1 MVSAIS
7 PAHIGKET
15 YKEADRGGLK
25 LDMPSQ
31 DQYPSSGPKRSRITL
46 WVILS
51 LLGIMIIVAGSAA
64 FYVWNSLR
72 PTAAGEVQK
81 LEIPKGTSANEVAD
95 LLEQHG
101 IIKNSFI
108 FKYYLKL
115 KDQGGQFQAG
125 IYELSPGMENDAIIA
140 KLNAGDTVAAETIR
154 FTIPEGFTVLQI
166 ADKLAAEK
174 LIDREKFI
182 GLIASQKTWGDA
194 EAVRSIPDSDKLHVR
209 LEGYLFPETYELKK
223 ESTEEDI
230 IKRMVSELD
239 RKLAEL
245 PEGWMDVLEERKISF
260 HDLITIASLV
270 EREVVVDEE
279 RAMVAGVIY
288 NRIADGMK
296 LQIDAT
302 VQYSLD
308 KPKERLYEKDLLVD
322 SPYNTYKVEGL
333 PPGPIASPSL
343 KSIEAALYPE
353 KSEFFFYVTKKDGSQ
368 SHLFAKTYKEHLRNI
383 EKSNQTAG

>member
-1 MVSAIS
+1 MDKSSQQA
-7 PAHIGKET
+7 EQQ
-15 YKEADRGGLK
+15 DRY
-25 LDMPSQ
+25 SRQ
-31 DQYPSSGPKRSRITL
+31 GPKRSRITL

-51 LLGIMIIVAGSAA
+51 LLGIMIIGAGSVVL
-64 FYVWNSLR
+64 YVWSSLQ
-72 PTAAGEVQK
+72 PTKAGEVQR
-81 LEIPKGTSANEVAD
+81 LEVPKGTSANEVAD
-95 LLEQHG
+95 LLEQQG
-101 IIKNSFI
+101 MIKNSFI

-115 KDQGGQFQAG
+115 KDQGGRFQAG
-125 IYELSPGMENDAIIA
+125 IYELSPGMDNDAIIA

-154 FTIPEGFTVLQI
+154 FTIPEGYTVLQI

-174 LIDREKFI
+174 LIDKEKFI
-182 GLIASQKTWGDA
+182 NLVATQKIWGDA
-194 EAVRSIPDSDKLHVR
+194 EAVRSIPESDKLHER
-209 LEGYLFPETYELKK
+209 LEGYLFPETYEMKID
-223 ESTEEDI
+223 STEEDI
-230 IKRMVSELD
+230 INRMVSELD

-245 PEGWMDVLEERKISF
+245 PEGWLDVLDERKITF
-260 HDLITIASLV
+260 HDLLTIASLV
-270 EREVVVDEE
+270 EREVVVDNE
-279 RAMVAGVIY
+279 RALVAGVIY

-343 KSIEAALYPE
+343 ASIQAALYPE
-353 KSEFFFYVTKKDGSQ
+353 DSEYFFYVTKKDGSQ

>member
-1 MVSAIS
+1 
-7 PAHIGKET
+7 
-15 YKEADRGGLK
+15 
-25 LDMPSQ
+25 LDKSSQ
-31 DQYPSSGPKRSRITL
+31 HLEQQSSSGPRKSRITL

-51 LLGIMIIVAGSAA
+51 LLGIMIIGAGSVAL
-64 FYVWNSLR
+64 YVWSSLK

-81 LEIPKGTSANEVAD
+81 LEIARGTSANEVAE
-95 LLEQHG
+95 LLEKQG
-101 IIKNSFI
+101 IIKNAFI

-115 KDQGGQFQAG
+115 KDQGGRFQAG
-125 IYELSPGMENDAIIA
+125 IYELSPGMKNDVIIA
-140 KLNAGDTVAAETIR
+140 KLNAGDTVEAETIR

-166 ADKLAAEK
+166 ADKLAEEK
-174 LIDREKFI
+174 LINKEKFI
-182 GLIASQKTWGDA
+182 GLIASEKNWGDA
-194 EAVRSIPDSDKLHVR
+194 EAARAIPNNDKLHQR

-230 IKRMVSELD
+230 IKRMVLELD

-245 PEGWMDVLEERKISF
+245 PEGWMDVLEEKKMSF
-260 HDLITIASLV
+260 HDMLTIASLV

-279 RAMVAGVIY
+279 RALVSGIIY

-343 KSIEAALYPE
+343 KSIEAAIYPE
-353 KSEFFFYVTKKDGSQ
+353 KTEYFFYVTKKDGSQ
-368 SHLFAKTYKEHLRNI
+368 SHLFAKTYKEHLKNI

>member
-1 MVSAIS
+1 MD
-7 PAHIGKET
+7 KT
-15 YKEADRGGLK
+15 
-25 LDMPSQ
+25 SQ
-31 DQYPSSGPKRSRITL
+31 QAEQGDQYSRRGPKRSRITL

-51 LLGIMIIVAGSAA
+51 LLGIIIIGTGSVALYIWS
-64 FYVWNSLR
+64 SLQ
-72 PTAAGEVQK
+72 PTAAGEVQRV
-81 LEIPKGTSANEVAD
+81 EIPKGTSANKVAD
-95 LLEQHG
+95 LLEQQG
-101 IIKNSFI
+101 MIKNAFI

-115 KDQGGQFQAG
+115 KDEGGRFQAG
-125 IYELSPGMENDAIIA
+125 IYELNPGMDNDTIIE
-140 KLNAGDTVAAETIR
+140 KLNAGATVAAETIR

-166 ADKLAAEK
+166 ADKLAEEK

-182 GLIASQKTWGDA
+182 GLIAAQKNWGDA
-194 EAVRSIPDSDKLHVR
+194 EAVRSIPESDKLHER
-209 LEGYLFPETYELKK
+209 LEGYLFPETYEMKK
-223 ESTEEDI
+223 DSTEEDI
-230 IKRMVSELD
+230 INRMVSELD

-245 PEGWMDVLEERKISF
+245 PEGWMDVLDERKISF
-260 HDLITIASLV
+260 HDLLTIASLV

-279 RAMVAGVIY
+279 RALVAGIIY

-343 KSIEAALYPE
+343 ASIQAALYPE
-353 KSEFFFYVTKKDGSQ
+353 ETEFFFYVTKKDGSQ

>member
-1 MVSAIS
+1 M
-7 PAHIGKET
+7 
-15 YKEADRGGLK
+15 DK
-25 LDMPSQ
+25 LSQ
-31 DQYPSSGPKRSRITL
+31 QPEHRDQQSSSGPKRSRITL

-51 LLGIMIIVAGSAA
+51 LLGIMILGAGSVA
-64 FYVWNSLR
+64 FYVWNSLQ
-72 PTAAGEVQK
+72 PTKAGEVQK
-81 LEIPKGTSANEVAD
+81 LEIPSGTSANEVAD
-95 LLEQHG
+95 LLEQQG

-115 KDQGGQFQAG
+115 NDQGSRFQAG
-125 IYELSPGMENDAIIA
+125 IYELSPGMDNDAIIA

-174 LIDREKFI
+174 LIDKDKFME
-182 GLIASQKTWGDA
+182 LVATQKTWGDA
-194 EAVRSIPDSDKLHVR
+194 EAVRSIPDTDKLHKR
-209 LEGYLFPETYELKK
+209 LEGYLFPETYEMKK

-239 RKLAEL
+239 RKLGEL
-245 PEGWMDVLEERKISF
+245 PEGWVDVLEEKKMTL
-260 HDLITIASLV
+260 HELLTIASLV

-279 RAMVAGVIY
+279 RALVAGVIY

-343 KSIEAALYPE
+343 DSIEAALHPE
-353 KSEFFFYVTKKDGSQ
+353 KTDYFFYVTKKDGTQ
-368 SHLFAKTYKEHLRNI
+368 THLFAKTYKEHLRNI